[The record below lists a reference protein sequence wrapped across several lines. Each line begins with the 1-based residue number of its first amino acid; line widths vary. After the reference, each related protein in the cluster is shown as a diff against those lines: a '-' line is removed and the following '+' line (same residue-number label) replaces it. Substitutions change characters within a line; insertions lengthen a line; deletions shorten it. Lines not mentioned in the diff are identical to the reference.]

1 MPARR
6 GQAILAVFR
15 WSASWRLLTQSPQP
29 WATGEPK
36 EKHARQNYRPVDQV
50 AILPVGSPHRGRVG
64 ASLSGAKAARRHPML
79 ILSATVIFGLA
90 VARYKLRGLY
100 NDEGLRD
107 KPLADDQPGD

>member
-1 MPARR
+1 
-6 GQAILAVFR
+6 
-15 WSASWRLLTQSPQP
+15 
-29 WATGEPK
+29 
-36 EKHARQNYRPVDQV
+36 
-50 AILPVGSPHRGRVG
+50 
-64 ASLSGAKAARRHPML
+64 ML